1 MSAFDRV
8 IPCVHMNHCTLGS
21 GLGGAPPAR
30 RWPGRCSSRSGRSGE
45 IGFQDTVEQILGY
58 LTWRETY
65 GVVVMFSYL
74 HRFLFTGQE
83 VFQLVRTLSYG
94 QRAKLALAILILSDA
109 NFLVLDEPTS
119 HLDMPAMEAIERALA
134 GYGGALLV
142 ISHDRYFIERME

>member
-1 MSAFDRV
+1 
-8 IPCVHMNHCTLGS
+8 
-21 GLGGAPPAR
+21 
-30 RWPGRCSSRSGRSGE
+30 
-45 IGFQDTVEQILGY
+45 
-58 LTWRETY
+58 
-65 GVVVMFSYL
+65 MFSYP

-142 ISHDRYFIERME
+142 ISHDRYFIERIGVSRAEVLDGGKLRPLESVAAYEAEMGTAWTK